1 MLKYFK
7 KLIYKNR
14 NMEKYDV
21 SMEELQLKQLSG
33 AIIVDVRSSQEF
45 AEGHIEGAINIPE
58 YEIKN
63 NVEIILND
71 KDKEIIVYCSSGVR
85 SLKARKK
92 LAKLG
97 YNNVYNLYQGLEN
110 WQ

>member
-1 MLKYFK
+1 
-7 KLIYKNR
+7 
-14 NMEKYDV
+14 MEKYDV

-63 NVEIILND
+63 NVENILND

>member
-1 MLKYFK
+1 
-7 KLIYKNR
+7 
-14 NMEKYDV
+14 MEKYDV

-63 NVEIILND
+63 NVENILND

-97 YNNVYNLYQGLEN
+97 YNNEYNLYQGLEN